1 MDNLLI
7 LGAGG
12 FGRTIAEMAVESK
25 KYDRVSF
32 LDDNSTDPRV
42 VGCLGDYARFVR
54 GYQQALVAIGNN
66 ALRLEWIEK
75 LLQAGYQVPV
85 FAFQAAYLSPS
96 AQLGEGCLVLPG
108 AVVNTGAHVGRGAL
122 INCGA
127 VVDHEAQIGQGA
139 HICLNAVVKAAAQV
153 PACQK
158 IEAGQVVERL

>member
-12 FGRTIAEMAVESK
+12 FGKTIAEMAVESK
-25 KYDRVSF
+25 EFDRVSI

-42 VGCLGDYARFVR
+42 VGRLEEYPRFVR

-66 ALRLEWIEK
+66 ALRMELIEN
-75 LLQAGYQVPV
+75 LLQAGCRVPP
-85 FAFQAAYLSPS
+85 FAFRPAYLSPS
-96 AQLGEGCLVLPG
+96 AKLGDGCLILPG
-108 AVVNTGAHVGRGAL
+108 AVVNTCAEIGRGAL

-127 VVDHEAQIGQGA
+127 VVDHEAQVGPGA

-153 PACQK
+153 PAGRK
-158 IEAGQVVERL
+158 IEAGQVVERP